1 MGLFYGCVVELYFG
15 LLLFIQNILEVCFAG
30 V

>member
-1 MGLFYGCVVELYFG
+1 MGLFYESVVELYFG